1 MQYNLGIMI
10 DLNCTLSE
18 EQRNL
23 LADLF
28 ERGSLNT
35 LQHVVNGIDY
45 LDYFQTIAIGYAV
58 IAQACLLNLDT
69 GLGKTL
75 ISAGIVNTLRMIKP
89 ELKWV
94 YLCQCSNLKTTA
106 DKLSRH
112 LLSSDLIYC
121 DSTEDAILNNFC
133 NDKAASAD
141 IIVLSY
147 EAITQQAVESF
158 LFKNRDK
165 FQGIFLDESQ
175 MLSNLASHTSR
186 LISAIINSAE
196 YKILLSAT
204 PLRVSVEQVINQIYM
219 LDRKMFDGVVLSS
232 FLNQYRIWDNKEV
245 IGYKNLDH
253 LEYQLMSRMLSL
265 SRTDLDARG
274 EYTPYMHICSSE
286 LDSEARIT
294 EVVDFKCNEYGSTMH
309 KLIELVKKY
318 NADGKHGLIYANRNV
333 IKSAIYTALTDA
345 EIKVDIMDGTHT
357 ATQKKKDIVHHQFL
371 NRELDVL
378 ITNITTGK
386 DLPCDYIIFYELTFD
401 YKQMIGRG
409 ERGLQGVDLDIHFIL
424 TDSVYEM
431 RFFYT
436 NVYQRGILLE
446 QLCGKDLPEL
456 HGALEQLKT
465 KLYNKGVSLD
475 DLFDE

>member
-1 MQYNLGIMI
+1 MI
-10 DLNCTLSE
+10 ELKCTLSD
-18 EQRNL
+18 EQMTL
-23 LADLF
+23 LGDLF
-28 ERGSLNT
+28 ERGSLDT
-35 LQHVVNGIDY
+35 LQHVVNGIDC
-45 LDYFQTIAIGYAV
+45 LDSFQTVAIGYA
-58 IAQACLLNLDT
+58 ILTKACLLNLDT

-75 ISAGIVNTLRMIKP
+75 ISAGVVNTLHVMDPSI
-89 ELKWV
+89 KWV

-106 DKLSRH
+106 DKLSKH
-112 LLSSDLIYC
+112 LFSSRLIYC
-121 DSTEDAILNNFC
+121 DSTENAILGNFC
-133 NDKAASAD
+133 TDKASLAD
-141 IIVLSY
+141 VIVLSY
-147 EAITQQAVESF
+147 EAITQPEVESF
-158 LFKNRDK
+158 LFNNRDK

-175 MLSNLASHTSR
+175 MLSNLTSHTSR
-186 LISAIINSAE
+186 LISAIINSAQ

-219 LDRKMFDGVVLSS
+219 LDRKMFDDVVLSS
-232 FLNQYRIWDNKEV
+232 FLNQYRVWDNKEV

-286 LDSEARIT
+286 LDNDARIT
-294 EVVDFKCNEYGSTMH
+294 EVVDFKCDKHSSTMR

-318 NADGKHGLIYANRNV
+318 NAEGKHGLIYANRNV
-333 IKSAIYTALTDA
+333 IKSAVLSALADEGIRTD
-345 EIKVDIMDGTHT
+345 ILDGMHT
-357 ATQKKKDIVHHQFL
+357 STQKKKDIAHQQFL
-371 NRELDVL
+371 NRDLDVL

-431 RFFYT
+431 KFFYT
-436 NVYQRGILLE
+436 KVYQRGVLLE

-456 HGALEQLKT
+456 HGALEQLKA
-465 KLYNKGVSLD
+465 KLCSKGVSLD